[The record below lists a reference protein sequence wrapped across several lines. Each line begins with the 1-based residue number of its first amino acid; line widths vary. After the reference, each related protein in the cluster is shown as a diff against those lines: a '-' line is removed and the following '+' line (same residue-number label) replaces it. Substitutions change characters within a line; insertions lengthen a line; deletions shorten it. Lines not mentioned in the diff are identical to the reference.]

1 MRQNSL
7 FAAILFLICT
17 LLSSAIRPVSA
28 YQTSGAI
35 LYIAGAD
42 QKVGIPADVFPNGTS
57 PVILTRPKT
66 VPASAEELKKY
77 NLIVIDN
84 VRASELSRVQMRAIA
99 IACKEYGVGFCM
111 LGGRNSFAS
120 GGYRGT
126 QIEEMLPVSMD
137 VKPGDR
143 PESAAVA
150 VVIEEA
156 EAQAFET
163 WPKEVCKL
171 TASLLEPCD
180 WFGVLDC
187 NGSFLPDPKSE
198 TEGQWLVPLELV
210 HDIDALRFQIQKI
223 ANLGDPSSYAKFLR
237 NAHRQLVKTGA
248 KVKHIILVGDGDAI
262 YEEGV
267 GKMPE
272 LLKAI
277 KAAGV
282 TVSTIAYNC
291 EKPEIK
297 FMKQIADL
305 GGGRAYVALTGK
317 DIANIVSADMS
328 AIGQSVMRTG
338 PTRVRSVE
346 GDTTFSGIDWA
357 ASPALIESNPGMPR
371 PDAVVVLATAGSGSS
386 PLVARGRFGA
396 GRVTAIL
403 FQPQGPQSWSKW
415 TDYSAFWR
423 KILAW
428 HAARGDNPAL

>member
-17 LLSSAIRPVSA
+17 LLSAAIRPVSA
-28 YQTSGAI
+28 FQTGGAI
-35 LYIAGAD
+35 LYIAGPD
-42 QKVGIPADVFPNGTS
+42 QKVGIPTDLFPNGAS
-57 PVILTRPKT
+57 AIKLIRPKT

-84 VRASELSRVQMRAIA
+84 VRASEFSRVQMRAIA

-111 LGGRNSFAS
+111 IGGRNSFAS

-137 VKPGDR
+137 VKPDDR

-156 EAQAFET
+156 EVQAFET
-163 WPKEVCKL
+163 WPKEFCKL

-210 HDIDALRFQIQKI
+210 HDTDVLRFKI
-223 ANLGDPSSYAKFLR
+223 EKFASLGDPSSYEKFLR
-237 NAHRQLVKTGA
+237 NAHREVVKTGA

-267 GKMPE
+267 GKMPG

-282 TVSTIAYNC
+282 TVSTVAYNC

-346 GDTTFSGIDWA
+346 GDATFNGIDWA
-357 ASPALIESNPGMPR
+357 ASPPLSESNAASLR
-371 PDAVVVLATAGSGSS
+371 PDAAVVLATTGSGSG
-386 PLVARGRFGA
+386 PLIARGRFGA

-403 FQPQGPQSWSKW
+403 FQPQGTQSWIKW

-423 KILAW
+423 KILEW
-428 HAARGDNPAL
+428 HAASRDNPAL